1 MAPVSASPAFYEKAN
16 SFLEIRQ
23 DARDYENVYE
33 RVRRLRDALD
43 EKSYADYQARII
55 RQACDNVI
63 DGFSPVEPRFQ
74 LQEHVVEEIDRLS
87 DEHLPR
93 YLFYRYRYE

>member
-55 RQACDNVI
+55 RQACDNVSEVENGHI
-63 DGFSPVEPRFQ
+63 ESPWDTGWR
-74 LQEHVVEEIDRLS
+74 
-87 DEHLPR
+87 
-93 YLFYRYRYE
+93 